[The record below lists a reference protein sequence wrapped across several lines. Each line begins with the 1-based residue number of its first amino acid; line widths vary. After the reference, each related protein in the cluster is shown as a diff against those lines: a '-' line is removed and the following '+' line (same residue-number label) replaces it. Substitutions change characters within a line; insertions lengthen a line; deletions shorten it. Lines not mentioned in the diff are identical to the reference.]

1 MAIAD
6 KKNSTAEPQRKH
18 IRLENY
24 DYSQTGYYYVTICS
38 NNIALFGKLSKD
50 EMRLNEY
57 GNIVHR
63 CWLYLSHHY
72 SVELDTLVI
81 MPDHIHGII
90 HLDNDVGAGLKPAR
104 LKSSAK
110 KAYKLSE
117 IIRGFKTYSARK
129 INEARKTIGTRVWQR
144 NYYDR
149 VIRNESELLNI
160 RKYILENPMR
170 WAIKEKQFI

>member
-1 MAIAD
+1 MNVI
-6 KKNSTAEPQRKH
+6 AEPQRKH

-38 NNIALFGKLSKD
+38 NNNIALFGELSKN
-50 EMRLNEY
+50 EMRLNEC
-57 GNIVHR
+57 GNIVHQ
-63 CWLYLSHHY
+63 CWMDLSNHY
-72 SVELDTLVI
+72 PVELDTLVI

-90 HLDNDVGAGLKPAR
+90 HVDNDVGAGLKPAR
-104 LKSSAK
+104 LKSTEK

-117 IIRGFKTYSARK
+117 IIRGFKTYAARN

-144 NYYDR
+144 NYFDR
-149 VIRNESELLNI
+149 IIRNDLELYSI